1 MTSLTWALLKL
12 FSDRVNLQ
20 QHGFAQEYTVCDNTD
35 LYALV
40 LSITRKR
47 TFRDI
52 DSEKMCN
59 ALLKSSVF
67 SEVTISAQ
75 SLENWTMQMMDFL
88 CIGFLKNYLI
98 QYPEEQ
104 IWLNTNVTRIFHQ
117 GCCVDLVLL
126 SWICLMSTCRSSLN
140 MCRAVTLMRSSA
152 HTYHIFSLLSKP
164 ENNISLL
171 VTWSTMLFNS
181 LMNFRRQLIIICEW
195 ANSEDEQNLYEQLAK
210 DVQDFQNVKQLAL
223 NMAALMNY
231 QWLCLNLSDNTDQP
245 ITGSYLVNLDSLFH
259 DHSLENSERVAE
271 QMVFAFVQ
279 VLCCMNQHKELVVFL
294 NTVLD
299 WEPSLLHFF
308 DDLINQYLKWKIHGW
323 THETAFKT
331 VMKQVL
337 CLKVSG
343 LKRDDNL
350 NWFHH
355 NRLNWVL
362 IQNALTRSG
371 SNCTLSAAET
381 RYMSAVLHLHMFVL
395 TCTGF
400 PLSKLMV

>member
-12 FSDRVNLQ
+12 FDSRVNLQ
-20 QHGFAQEYTVCDNTD
+20 QHEFAQEYTVCDNVD

-40 LSITRKR
+40 LNITRKR
-47 TFRDI
+47 TFKNI

-88 CIGFLKNYLI
+88 CIGFSKNYLI
-98 QYPEEQ
+98 QYPKEW
-104 IWLNTNVTRIFHQ
+104 IWLDTNVTRIFHQ

-126 SWICLMSTCRSSLN
+126 SWICLMPTCRSSLN
-140 MCRAVTLMRSSA
+140 ACRAVTLMRSSA
-152 HTYHIFSLLSKP
+152 HTYHTFPSLSKP
-164 ENNISLL
+164 ENNIPLL

-181 LMNFRRQLIIICEW
+181 LMDFCCQLIIICEW
-195 ANSEDEQNLYEQLAK
+195 ANSEDEQNLYKQLAK
-210 DVQDFQNVKQLAL
+210 DVQGFQNVKQLAL

-231 QWLCLNLSDNTDQP
+231 RRLCLDLSDNTDQP

-259 DHSLENSERVAE
+259 DHSLENSERVAK
-271 QMVFAFVQ
+271 QMVFAFVW

-308 DDLINQYLKWKIHGW
+308 DGLANQYLKWKIHGQ
-323 THETAFKT
+323 THEIAFKT
-331 VMKQVL
+331 VMKQVSR
-337 CLKVSG
+337 LKVSG
-343 LKRDDNL
+343 LRRDDDSDR
-350 NWFHH
+350 FHH
-355 NRLNWVL
+355 NCSNWVL
-362 IQNALTRSG
+362 IQDALTRSD

-400 PLSKLMV
+400 SLSKLMV